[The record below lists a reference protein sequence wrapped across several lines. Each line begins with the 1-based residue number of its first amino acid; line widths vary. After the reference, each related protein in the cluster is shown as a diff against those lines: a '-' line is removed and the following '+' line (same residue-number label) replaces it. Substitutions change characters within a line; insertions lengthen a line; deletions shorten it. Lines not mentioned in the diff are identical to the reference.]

1 MGNYKIGSV
10 VGVSSVVDLV
20 QVEYGYYFGVPSRCP
35 TVGFDVSL
43 EPETGV
49 RLWNV
54 ASSRVRAN

>member
-20 QVEYGYYFGVPSRCP
+20 QVKYGYYFGVPSRCP

-43 EPETGV
+43 EPETGI

-54 ASSRVRAN
+54 A